1 MLWRFGLQHASNIDK
16 LLEKEDL
23 TLEEVLNDPDLL
35 QEIREQNPKVIS
47 YLTMPQNLRQ
57 MVEYIATEEF
67 FKFSKMAATS
77 CEVLCSNSAAFGD
90 GLVAAYVARDFVD
103 SDFEASDD
111 EVDAAHAETEGGHA
125 ANTDSLR
132 RSGDN
137 IDTAGSNPQ
146 SPASPRQHLLELLW
160 GIMGLEHGNLDL
172 LQATHFSRVMC
183 SLLQRKPYEALAF
196 IREQDEAVVQFLEHL
211 DVTAVVDLLLKV
223 ISLEEL
229 ENAPSIIAWLSDKRL
244 VEMLVERM
252 APDRDPD
259 MHSLAAQVLLDI
271 IAISQC
277 NNPLQPTIGTNALIE
292 ELKSEQMVE
301 RLADYMLDRKAP
313 HGISTLNNCVY
324 IFIEL
329 IRRNYSDME
338 SELSPTADE
347 RDVYGFGEGG
357 YGEESYG
364 VETPDAQ
371 EQGQRQD
378 LEQQEQPEQQQQM
391 GQQQQNDLEQPQDQS
406 DSPHSGRQ
414 LPTVDLSDMLRVL
427 ALRTGDLVELLKRP
441 RSSTEPVATTQGM
454 REPLGFERLRVC
466 ELLAELLHCSN
477 MPRLNQRIGQGSSS
491 SSGTSTSSSSG
502 TSSPRVE
509 AVARAADKG
518 GPGATTEP
526 SEAVCR
532 DSPTVESEF
541 MTLRTTTEAAEH
553 TAENTPVGQLLK
565 WQFIEHQVVPVTVDM
580 FFRFPLNN
588 FLHSVVYDI
597 MHQVLNLPLQLECNV
612 ALIVVAFRDV
622 HITSRVAQASARNE
636 AARHEPRGE
645 QLGYMGHLTGIGE
658 EVARLLE
665 LSGAALEPLISPYI
679 DGDEWLDYVARALQ
693 EVRER
698 DQQPLGGERPGAA
711 FGGAADDGDVDM
723 AADSAAQVFV
733 SRMGLVDPT
742 ASDAYGPEVDD
753 EDDVDDDEDL
763 GGRDGDDEASRYTRR
778 MYGYRDKSGGGSAG
792 MLYPN
797 EEDDGEDSVD
807 YIATHSSLYFNRT
820 PGSGNGGGASSAAF
834 GLPPST
840 AEDEDQFVIHDDA
853 DDADDVGPAD
863 RIGRYNSYQNAT
875 MAGAS
880 SDDDDE
886 DDDEAGKCRRI
897 DADIDASGGA
907 RKDGDGDDSDDASGA
922 GTADPARGQSTIAG
936 ASGAAP
942 QEQPQPS
949 PQHAPGGEQQ
959 GKRRSAPL
967 EPESSTSVAGIA
979 GARRALLVPN
989 GEEEWASEEDSDK
1002 KQREGGVRDEQ
1013 ASKEG
1018 TWDKATSEEDVDE
1031 ELDDAEDERVRRGR
1045 RLLIRLSLDGSA
1057 HTAPAADESAALPE
1071 YLLSLSNLPSPSDAA
1086 ATQSLHSADAPPPM
1100 PPRPTD
1106 AELELAAN
1114 SAAPGPPARKGRVHD
1129 LLYREAK
1136 QRSLSSSELDNIV
1149 PADIASWTPD
1159 GSADARARDAL
1170 APPDA
1175 PLPAGSADDAAV
1187 GGRPRA
1193 ASFAARRRRSRSQSA
1208 GVGISRA
1215 MVIQAAVQGQFPYLD
1230 AKTCEFVGQLK
1241 SDSVTLGGA
1250 AAGPSREPARPRAAT
1265 PVPPLPL
1272 KASPAMKPA
1281 AREPPPD
1288 DNASLLPQPLR
1299 ATGLPPSGLRMRSSA
1314 VASDSDDEDDTG
1326 SDESPKASFPPIPSL
1341 PPSFATPS
1349 AVLPTPPTS
1358 SATPARNGH
1367 SSSKALV
1374 SGGAAG
1380 TNGGS
1385 TSRNGHASALPAP
1398 ATSRDPT
1405 ALPLLPLAPMVKSA
1419 PSVSAAK
1426 PPTLSWA
1433 AVVSTPP
1440 SSAASEATDAVQLP
1454 GTNGLGA
1461 RRGRNRQWARG
1472 QRHTSKGAVAAS
1484 AVPEFPV
1491 LPMSPVHKS
1500 APKLFAAKK

>member
-47 YLTMPQNLRQ
+47 YLSMPQNLRQ
-57 MVEYIATEEF
+57 MVEYTATEEF

-90 GLVAAYVARDFVD
+90 GLVAAYVPRDFVE
-103 SDFEASDD
+103 SDFEGSDYED
-111 EVDAAHAETEGGHA
+111 DGSHAEIEGRHA
-125 ANTDSLR
+125 GPVDNP
-132 RSGDN
+132 RSSSSSSN
-137 IDTAGSNPQ
+137 NNNVTASSNPQ

-160 GIMGLEHGNLDL
+160 GIMGLEHGQLDL

-183 SLLQRKPYEALAF
+183 SLLQRKPYETLAF
-196 IREQDEAVVQFLEHL
+196 IREQDGAVEQFLEHL
-211 DVTAVVDLLLKV
+211 DVTAIVDLLLKV

-229 ENAPSIIAWLSDKRL
+229 ENAPSIIAWLSDRRL

-292 ELKSEQMVE
+292 ELKSEQMVQ
-301 RLADYMLDRKAP
+301 RLTDYMLDRTAP
-313 HGISTLNNCVY
+313 HGTSTLTNCVY

-329 IRRNYSDME
+329 IRRNYSDMV
-338 SELSPTADE
+338 SELSPDADE
-347 RDVYGFGEGG
+347 RDAYGFDG
-357 YGEESYG
+357 ESYG
-364 VETPDAQ
+364 EVSYTEEAGNTQ

-378 LEQQEQPEQQQQM
+378 LEQ
-391 GQQQQNDLEQPQDQS
+391 DLEHQQDPMQQQDQS

-427 ALRTGDLVELLKRP
+427 ALHTGDLVELLNKP

-454 REPLGFERLRVC
+454 REPLGFERLRIC
-466 ELLAELLHCSN
+466 ELFAELLHCSN
-477 MPRLNQRIGQGSSS
+477 MPRLNQRVGGQCDSNSSGSSS
-491 SSGTSTSSSSG
+491 
-502 TSSPRVE
+502 PRGE
-509 AVARAADKG
+509 TPQRDIAGAV
-518 GPGATTEP
+518 PGATAEP
-526 SEAVCR
+526 GETAFR
-532 DSPTVESEF
+532 DSPTVESGF
-541 MTLRTTTEAAEH
+541 AALGATEAAGEH
-553 TAENTPVGQLLK
+553 TAENTAVGQLLK
-565 WQFIEHQVVPVTVDM
+565 WQFIEHEVVPVMVDL

-597 MHQVLNLPLQLECNV
+597 MHQVLNLPLQLESNV

-636 AARHEPRGE
+636 AARREPQAE

-698 DQQPLGGERPGAA
+698 DQQPLGGERPGTT
-711 FGGAADDGDVDM
+711 FGGAGDDGDVDM

-733 SRMGLVDPT
+733 SHMGLVDPA
-742 ASDAYGPEVDD
+742 ASDAYGAEVDD
-753 EDDVDDDEDL
+753 EDDVDEDDEL
-763 GGRDGDDEASRYTRR
+763 GGHDDDDEASRYTRR
-778 MYGYRDKSGGGSAG
+778 MYGYRDKSGSGSAG

-797 EEDDGEDSVD
+797 EEDDGEDTVD
-807 YIATHSSLYFNRT
+807 YIASHSNLYFNRT
-820 PGSGNGGGASSAAF
+820 SSSSSESTAF

-840 AEDEDQFVIHDDA
+840 AEDEDQFVIRDDV
-853 DDADDVGPAD
+853 DDVGPAD
-863 RIGRYNSYQNAT
+863 RIGRYNSYQNAN
-875 MAGAS
+875 MSVVS
-880 SDDDDE
+880 SDDEDE
-886 DDDEAGKCRRI
+886 DDDNNADRCRRI
-897 DADIDASGGA
+897 GADVSTRGGT
-907 RKDGDGDDSDDASGA
+907 RRDSDDDDSDDASGTGAADSSHGQPAAA
-922 GTADPARGQSTIAG
+922 GVLD
-936 ASGAAP
+936 AAP
-942 QEQPQPS
+942 QEPSQPS
-949 PQHAPGGEQQ
+949 QQRHEAGGEPQ
-959 GKRRSAPL
+959 GKRRSAPVDPMCSL
-967 EPESSTSVAGIA
+967 GAAGTMA
-979 GARRALLVPN
+979 SRHALLVPS
-989 GEEEWASEEDSDK
+989 GDEEWASEDLDEEE
-1002 KQREGGVRDEQ
+1002 REGGLRDM
-1013 ASKEG
+1013 G
-1018 TWDKATSEEDVDE
+1018 TWEKEVRKTKVDE
-1031 ELDDAEDERVRRGR
+1031 DLEEDAEDERVRRGR

-1057 HTAPAADESAALPE
+1057 HTAPAADDSAALPG

-1086 ATQSLHSADAPPPM
+1086 KSEPVHAVDAPPPM

-1106 AELELAAN
+1106 AEVELAAN
-1114 SAAPGPPARKGRVHD
+1114 GVAPAPSMRKGRVHD
-1129 LLYREAK
+1129 LLFREAK

-1149 PADIASWTPD
+1149 PADIASWGPD
-1159 GSADARARDAL
+1159 ASADARARDELAL
-1170 APPDA
+1170 PDA
-1175 PLPAGSADDAAV
+1175 PLPAASADDAAV

-1250 AAGPSREPARPRAAT
+1250 AAGPTREPARPRAAT

-1272 KASPAMKPA
+1272 KASPAIKPIS
-1281 AREPPPD
+1281 REPPPD

-1314 VASDSDDEDDTG
+1314 VASDSDDDDGTNG
-1326 SDESPKASFPPIPSL
+1326 DKSPQESFPPIPSL
-1341 PPSFATPS
+1341 PLSFSVSS
-1349 AVLPTPPTS
+1349 AVLPTPPVS
-1358 SATPARNGH
+1358 SAKPVRNGN
-1367 SSSKALV
+1367 SSSKFTLNEGTAAL
-1374 SGGAAG
+1374 SYAA
-1380 TNGGS
+1380 TNNGLPS
-1385 TSRNGHASALPAP
+1385 SRKDHASALSAP
-1398 ATSRDPT
+1398 VAAAVSDSTM
-1405 ALPLLPLAPMVKSA
+1405 LPPLPLASIVKPA
-1419 PSVSAAK
+1419 PSLSTAK

-1440 SSAASEATDAVQLP
+1440 NSSAAAETAHAGQLS
-1454 GTNGLGA
+1454 GTNALGA
-1461 RRGRNRQWARG
+1461 RRGRNHQWPRT
-1472 QRHTSKGAVAAS
+1472 QRHASNGSVVVS

>member
-1 MLWRFGLQHASNIDK
+1 
-16 LLEKEDL
+16 
-23 TLEEVLNDPDLL
+23 
-35 QEIREQNPKVIS
+35 
-47 YLTMPQNLRQ
+47 LTMPQNLKQ

-67 FKFSKMAATS
+67 FKFSKMASTS

-90 GLVAAYVARDFVD
+90 GLVAAYVARDFVE

-111 EVDAAHAETEGGHA
+111 EEDITHAESAGG
-125 ANTDSLR
+125 TDVTTDNCR
-132 RSGDN
+132 RSGSISN
-137 IDTAGSNPQ
+137 NSTPGSNPQ
-146 SPASPRQHLLELLW
+146 SPQTPRQHLLELLW
-160 GIMGLEHGNLDL
+160 SIMGLEHGHLDL
-172 LQATHFSRVMC
+172 LQATHFSRVLC
-183 SLLQRKPYEALAF
+183 NLLQRKPYETLAF
-196 IREQDEAVVQFLEHL
+196 IREQNEAVAQFLEHL

-244 VEMLVERM
+244 VEMLVERL

-292 ELKSEQMVE
+292 ELKSEQTVA
-301 RLADYMLDRKAP
+301 RLADYMLDRTAP
-313 HGISTLNNCVY
+313 HGTSTLTNCVY

-347 RDVYGFGEGG
+347 RDAYGFGEGSYSEEG
-357 YGEESYG
+357 YSEEAAN
-364 VETPDAQ
+364 VQ
-371 EQGQRQD
+371 EQGQD
-378 LEQQEQPEQQQQM
+378 PEQQEHFEQHM
-391 GQQQQNDLEQPQDQS
+391 GQQQGPELSQDQS
-406 DSPHSGRQ
+406 DSPNSGRH

-427 ALRTGDLVELLKRP
+427 ALRTGDLVELLNRP
-441 RSSTEPVATTQGM
+441 RSSTVPVATTQGM
-454 REPLGFERLRVC
+454 REPLGFERLRIC
-466 ELLAELLHCSN
+466 ELFAELLHCSN
-477 MPRLNQRIGQGSSS
+477 MPRLNQRVGLGGSSS
-491 SSGTSTSSSSG
+491 SSGS
-502 TSSPRVE
+502 SSPRRELTQNDTAE
-509 AVARAADKG
+509 ALAAAADRSDTAG
-518 GPGATTEP
+518 LA
-526 SEAVCR
+526 EAESR
-532 DSPTVESEF
+532 DSPTVESGF
-541 MTLRTTTEAAEH
+541 VALATTEAGEH

-565 WQFIEHQVVPVTVDM
+565 WQFIEHRVIPAAVDL

-597 MHQVLNLPLQLECNV
+597 MHQVLNLPLQLESNV

-636 AARHEPRGE
+636 AARLEPRGQ

-711 FGGAADDGDVDM
+711 FGSATDDGDDDM

-733 SRMGLVDPT
+733 SRMGLVDPA
-742 ASDAYGPEVDD
+742 ASDAYGAEVDD
-753 EDDVDDDEDL
+753 EDDVDDDDDEDL
-763 GGRDGDDEASRYTRR
+763 DGRDGDDEASRYTRR
-778 MYGYRDKSGGGSAG
+778 MYSYRDKSGGGSAG

-807 YIATHSSLYFNRT
+807 YMSTHSSLYFNRT
-820 PGSGNGGGASSAAF
+820 PGSGSASSVSSAGF
-834 GLPPST
+834 GLPPSM
-840 AEDEDQFVIHDDA
+840 AEDEDQFVIH

-880 SDDDDE
+880 SDDEDE
-886 DDDEAGKCRRI
+886 DDDEDGDKCHRIGAGI
-897 DADIDASGGA
+897 GSNGGA
-907 RKDGDGDDSDDASGA
+907 RKDEDGDDSDDASGA
-922 GTADPARGQSTIAG
+922 GAADPARGQSAATG
-936 ASGAAP
+936 ATNTAP
-942 QEQPQPS
+942 REQPQPS
-949 PQHAPGGEQQ
+949 SQHTSGGEQQ
-959 GKRRSAPL
+959 GKRRSAPV
-967 EPESSTSVAGIA
+967 EPECSASITGLTAP
-979 GARRALLVPN
+979 RRALLVPN
-989 GEEEWASEEDSDK
+989 GEEWASEEDCDIKDRKGGTGDK
-1002 KQREGGVRDEQ
+1002 GTSE
-1013 ASKEG
+1013 EG
-1018 TWDKATSEEDVDE
+1018 TWEKKNSETDGDE
-1031 ELDDAEDERVRRGR
+1031 ELLEDERVRRGR

-1057 HTAPAADESAALPE
+1057 HTAPAADDSAALPE
-1071 YLLSLSNLPSPSDAA
+1071 YLLSLSNLPSPLDAA
-1086 ATQSLHSADAPPPM
+1086 GTTPSLHTADAPPPM

-1114 SAAPGPPARKGRVHD
+1114 STAPGPLARKGRVHD

-1149 PADIASWTPD
+1149 PADIASWAPD
-1159 GSADARARDAL
+1159 GSTDARARDAL

-1175 PLPAGSADDAAV
+1175 PLPAGSADDGAV

-1250 AAGPSREPARPRAAT
+1250 AAGPAREPARPRAAT
-1265 PVPPLPL
+1265 PVPPLPH

-1281 AREPPPD
+1281 VREPPPND
-1288 DNASLLPQPLR
+1288 AASLLPQPFR

-1314 VASDSDDEDDTG
+1314 VASDSEDEDA
-1326 SDESPKASFPPIPSL
+1326 SDESPQTSFPSIPPLSS
-1341 PPSFATPS
+1341 SFASPT
-1349 AVLPTPPTS
+1349 VLLPTPPSS
-1358 SATPARNGH
+1358 SATSARNGH
-1367 SSSKALV
+1367 SSFKSL
-1374 SGGAAG
+1374 
-1380 TNGGS
+1380 
-1385 TSRNGHASALPAP
+1385 TSRDVVDANGSSALQNSQVSALPA
-1398 ATSRDPT
+1398 AARNST
-1405 ALPLLPLAPMVKSA
+1405 ALPLLPLAPIAKPTS
-1419 PSVSAAK
+1419 SLSAAK

-1440 SSAASEATDAVQLP
+1440 TSVTSEAVDSVRLSS
-1454 GTNGLGA
+1454 TNGLGA
-1461 RRGRNRQWARG
+1461 RRGRNRQWNRG
-1472 QRHTSKGAVAAS
+1472 QRHATNGIVAAS
-1484 AVPEFPV
+1484 TVP
-1491 LPMSPVHKS
+1491 
-1500 APKLFAAKK
+1500 

>member
-47 YLTMPQNLRQ
+47 YLSMPQNLRQ
-57 MVEYIATEEF
+57 MVEYTATEEF

-77 CEVLCSNSAAFGD
+77 CEVLCSNGAAFGD
-90 GLVAAYVARDFVD
+90 GLVAAYVPRDFVE
-103 SDFEASDD
+103 SDFEGSDYED
-111 EVDAAHAETEGGHA
+111 DGSHAEVEGGHA
-125 ANTDSLR
+125 GA
-132 RSGDN
+132 
-137 IDTAGSNPQ
+137 IDTSRSSLSNSNNNVTASSNPQ

-160 GIMGLEHGNLDL
+160 GIMGLEHGQLDL
-172 LQATHFSRVMC
+172 LQATYFSRVMC
-183 SLLQRKPYEALAF
+183 SLLQRKPYETLAF
-196 IREQDEAVVQFLEHL
+196 IREQDGAVEQFLEHL
-211 DVTAVVDLLLKV
+211 DVTAIVDLLLKV

-292 ELKSEQMVE
+292 ELKSEQMVQ
-301 RLADYMLDRKAP
+301 RLTDYMLDRTAP
-313 HGISTLNNCVY
+313 HGTSTLINCVY

-338 SELSPTADE
+338 SELSPDADE
-347 RDVYGFGEGG
+347 RDAYGFD
-357 YGEESYG
+357 EESYG
-364 VETPDAQ
+364 EVSYAEETGNTQ
-371 EQGQRQD
+371 EQDQRQD
-378 LEQQEQPEQQQQM
+378 LEQ
-391 GQQQQNDLEQPQDQS
+391 DLEHQQDPMQQQDQS

-427 ALRTGDLVELLKRP
+427 ALRTGDLVELLNKP

-454 REPLGFERLRVC
+454 REPLGFERLRIC
-466 ELLAELLHCSN
+466 ELFAELLHCSN
-477 MPRLNQRIGQGSSS
+477 MPRLNQRFGQGDSSS
-491 SSGTSTSSSSG
+491 SSGS
-502 TSSPRVE
+502 SSPRGETSHRDITDSVS
-509 AVARAADKG
+509 
-518 GPGATTEP
+518 GATAEP
-526 SEAVCR
+526 GETAFR
-532 DSPTVESEF
+532 DSPTVESGF
-541 MTLRTTTEAAEH
+541 AALGATEEAGEH

-565 WQFIEHQVVPVTVDM
+565 WQFIEHGVVPVMVDL

-597 MHQVLNLPLQLECNV
+597 MHQVLNLPLQLESNV

-636 AARHEPRGE
+636 AARAEPQAE

-698 DQQPLGGERPGAA
+698 DQQPLGGERPGAT
-711 FGGAADDGDVDM
+711 FSGAADEGDMDM

-733 SRMGLVDPT
+733 SRMGLVDPA
-742 ASDAYGPEVDD
+742 ASDEYGAEVDD
-753 EDDVDDDEDL
+753 EDDIDEDDEL
-763 GGRDGDDEASRYTRR
+763 GGRDDDDEASRYTRR
-778 MYGYRDKSGGGSAG
+778 MYGYRDKSGSGSAG

-797 EEDDGEDSVD
+797 EEDDGEDTVD
-807 YIATHSSLYFNRT
+807 YIASHSSLYFNRT
-820 PGSGNGGGASSAAF
+820 SSSSSDSTAF

-840 AEDEDQFVIHDDA
+840 AEDEDQFVIR
-853 DDADDVGPAD
+853 DDADDVGPVD
-863 RIGRYNSYQNAT
+863 RIGRYNSYQNAN
-875 MAGAS
+875 MAVTS
-880 SDDDDE
+880 SDDSDE
-886 DDDEAGKCRRI
+886 DEDEDADRCRRI
-897 DADIDASGGA
+897 GADVSTRGGA
-907 RKDGDGDDSDDASGA
+907 RKDSDGDDSDDASGTGA
-922 GTADPARGQSTIAG
+922 TGPARGHSTAVG
-936 ASGAAP
+936 VLDAAP
-942 QEQPQPS
+942 QESSQPS
-949 PQHAPGGEQQ
+949 QQRHAAGGEPQ
-959 GKRRSAPL
+959 GKRRSAHVDPMC
-967 EPESSTSVAGIA
+967 SSGASVTTAS
-979 GARRALLVPN
+979 RHALLVPS
-989 GEEEWASEEDSDK
+989 GDEEWASGDLDEEEK
-1002 KQREGGVRDEQ
+1002 KGDLRDEGKWEKGVR
-1013 ASKEG
+1013 K
-1018 TWDKATSEEDVDE
+1018 TKVDE
-1031 ELDDAEDERVRRGR
+1031 ELEEDAEDERVRRGR

-1057 HTAPAADESAALPE
+1057 HTAPAADDSAALPG
-1071 YLLSLSNLPSPSDAA
+1071 YLLSLSNLPSPSDAST
-1086 ATQSLHSADAPPPM
+1086 TQSVLAADAPPPM

-1106 AELELAAN
+1106 AEVELAAN
-1114 SAAPGPPARKGRVHD
+1114 GAAPGPSMRKGRVHD
-1129 LLYREAK
+1129 LLFREAK

-1149 PADIASWTPD
+1149 PADIASWAPD
-1159 GSADARARDAL
+1159 ASAEGRVRDAL
-1170 APPDA
+1170 ASSDV
-1175 PLPAGSADDAAV
+1175 PLPTASADDAAV

-1250 AAGPSREPARPRAAT
+1250 AAGPTREPARPRAAT

-1272 KASPAMKPA
+1272 KASPAIKPTS
-1281 AREPPPD
+1281 REPLPD

-1314 VASDSDDEDDTG
+1314 VASDSDDG
-1326 SDESPKASFPPIPSL
+1326 DESPQESFPPIPSL
-1341 PPSFATPS
+1341 PLSFSAPS
-1349 AVLPTPPTS
+1349 APLPTPPVS
-1358 SATPARNGH
+1358 SATPVRNCN
-1367 SSSKALV
+1367 SSSKFT
-1374 SGGAAG
+1374 

-1385 TSRNGHASALPAP
+1385 AALTHATTTNVLPSSRKDHASALSAP
-1398 ATSRDPT
+1398 VT
-1405 ALPLLPLAPMVKSA
+1405 AAASDSTILPLLPLASVVKPA
-1419 PSVSAAK
+1419 PSLSAAK

-1440 SSAASEATDAVQLP
+1440 NSSSSTDNAHAVQLP
-1454 GTNGLGA
+1454 GTNVLGA
-1461 RRGRNRQWARG
+1461 RRGRSRQWPRT
-1472 QRHTSKGAVAAS
+1472 QRHASNGTAPIS